1 MMTVDGIE
9 FEYPLIRRLNNKIR
23 ITCETEQNKNS
34 SHIAEGFK
42 SVDITRD
49 RFESCAKRFIF
60 SVLLRCF
67 SIEFCQ
73 NFFCLRSEVPSRDL
87 NGDGATDHA
96 ESECVIFIHRTPT
109 LQNSSGM
116 I

>member
-1 MMTVDGIE
+1 MTVDSIE

-23 ITCETEQNKNS
+23 ITCETEQNKNN
-34 SHIAEGFK
+34 SHIAEGLK

-49 RFESCAKRFIF
+49 RSESCAKRFF
-60 SVLLRCF
+60 SVLLHCF

-73 NFFCLRSEVPSRDL
+73 NFFAYGQRFPLEISTGMGV
-87 NGDGATDHA
+87 TDYA
-96 ESECVIFIHRTPT
+96 ESEYVIFIHRTPT
-109 LQNSSGM
+109 LQNSSGV